1 MMSNML
7 VIKIP
12 YVLMGLF
19 QWWYYIFKYDSTI
32 ALGSP
37 KALVAMAAL
46 KKKASY
52 FDYFLFSCQVS
63 KDGNWFKIHPQLYW
77 TVSLSIISLIFF
89 PLAW

>member
-46 KKKASY
+46 KKKSII
-52 FDYFLFSCQVS
+52 FWLFSV
-63 KDGNWFKIHPQLYW
+63 
-77 TVSLSIISLIFF
+77 
-89 PLAW
+89 